1 MDTRY
6 SRQLAL
12 PGFGADAQQKLG
24 NARVLV
30 IGAGGLGSATLPA
43 LAAVGVGAG
52 EAGMITI
59 VDDDRVELSNLHR
72 QHVHSTDDLG
82 RPKAESAAESMRA
95 INPHVTVH
103 VVEQRLASDNAR
115 QLVRDH
121 DLVLDGSDN
130 FATRYLVADAVTLEA
145 RTLVWGAVNQ
155 YGGQA
160 GAVAPGTP
168 GYRDLFPT
176 PPPPGSVPSCEVGGV
191 LPTTVGVIGAIMATE
206 AIKLL
211 TGVGRPLL
219 GRVTTFD
226 ALSGTFR
233 ELSFDHD
240 PTAEPVTGLIDYEA
254 FCGEPSAAAESA
266 ESRAMTASGEPGAET
281 DPRTVSAAELAAE
294 LDRNQPLVLIDVRET
309 WEAEIASLPGALV
322 IPLGTVPAV
331 VGDLDPGA
339 QYVVY
344 CHHGIRSLS
353 GLRILEDA
361 GLTARHL
368 EGGIDAWALAVDP
381 TMARY

>member
-1 MDTRY
+1 MDARY

-233 ELSFDHD
+233 ELSFDYD
-240 PTAEPVTGLIDYEA
+240 PTAAPVTELIDYEA

-266 ESRAMTASGEPGAET
+266 ESRTEAG
-281 DPRTVSAAELAAE
+281 PRTVSAAELAAE
-294 LDRNQPLVLIDVRET
+294 LDRNEQLVLIDVRET

-331 VGDLDPGA
+331 VGDLDPDA
-339 QYVVY
+339 RYVVY

>member
-1 MDTRY
+1 MDARY

-43 LAAVGVGAG
+43 LAAAGVGAG
-52 EAGMITI
+52 ETGAITI

-103 VVEQRLASDNAR
+103 VVEQRLTSDNAR
-115 QLVRDH
+115 QLVHEH

-130 FATRYLVADAVTLEA
+130 FATRYLAADAVTLEA

-233 ELSFDHD
+233 ELSYDHD
-240 PTAEPVTGLIDYEA
+240 PTAAPVTELIDYEA
-254 FCGEPSAAAESA
+254 FCAEPSAVAESA
-266 ESRAMTASGEPGAET
+266 KTSTAA

-294 LDRNQPLVLIDVRET
+294 LDRNEPLVLIDVRET

-339 QYVVY
+339 RYVVY

-361 GLTARHL
+361 GLTSRHL
-368 EGGIDAWALAVDP
+368 EGGIDAWAQTVDP

>member
-1 MDTRY
+1 MDARY

-233 ELSFDHD
+233 ELSFDYD
-240 PTAEPVTGLIDYEA
+240 PTAAPVTELIDYEA

-266 ESRAMTASGEPGAET
+266 ESRTEAG
-281 DPRTVSAAELAAE
+281 PRTVSAAELAAE
-294 LDRNQPLVLIDVRET
+294 LDRNEQLVLIDVRET
-309 WEAEIASLPGALV
+309 WEAEIASLTGALV

-331 VGDLDPGA
+331 VGDLDPDA
-339 QYVVY
+339 RYVVY